1 MSLWQYTAAV
11 AGYAKANESEEDR
24 ERPDP
29 PTLAD
34 LNLAL
39 ANSRS

>member
-11 AGYAKANESEEDR
+11 AGYARAHED
-24 ERPDP
+24 PDAPAP

-34 LNLAL
+34 LNEAL
-39 ANSRS
+39 RMSLQTD

>member
-1 MSLWQYTAAV
+1 MSLWQYHAAV
-11 AGYAKANESEEDR
+11 AGYALAHQSDEER

-34 LNLAL
+34 LNAAL
-39 ANSRS
+39 AHSRS